1 VPYRDSKL
9 TRMLQDSLG
18 GNSRTVMI
26 ACVSPADSNFEETIN
41 TLKYANRAKNI
52 KNKAVVNVASSNAE
66 IAALRAHVMALEAQL
81 NGGGGGGVTGGMVVV
96 DSEHVRELEEE
107 IRRLK
112 AELYQMQMESS
123 RKTQKALALEI
134 KNDRCVCLS
143 VCLSVCVCVW
153 VCACVRVCV
162 CACALRPLRSKSR
175 IARWGLA
182 LPP

>member
-1 VPYRDSKL
+1 MISALAGEGASNGHVPYRDSKL

-81 NGGGGGGVTGGMVVV
+81 NGGGGGGGGSVAGGMVVV

-134 KNDRCVCLS
+134 KNDRCV
-143 VCLSVCVCVW
+143 SVCVCV
-153 VCACVRVCV
+153 CACVGARAGP
-162 CACALRPLRSKSR
+162 CARNQE
-175 IARWGLA
+175 
-182 LPP
+182 